1 MSPLVSI
8 LALPLLGALLML
20 LIGRRL
26 AHGLVSLIC
35 CGTILGSFAVAVN
48 MLLGLGEPVE
58 VGLGSWIPAL
68 NADWAFL
75 FDRLS
80 GTFAVVI
87 TGIGLL
93 IHVYSIGYMKEDAG
107 YYRYFGYLNFFVFAM
122 LLLVLANNYVLMFA
136 GWEGVGLASYLLI
149 GFWFHRLAAALAGL
163 KAFVVNRVGD
173 VAFLLAIYWIWTIAR
188 TLRFADLLG
197 GEPIRGLPYDFVGLL
212 LVIAAIGKSAQFP
225 LHVWLSDAMEGPT
238 PVSALIH
245 AATMVTAGVYLIAR
259 SHAIFPEFFP
269 LLSGLG
275 AFTAILAASVAMA
288 QNDIKRVLA
297 WSTISQ
303 LGYMFLALGTGAYW
317 VAIFHM
323 VTHAFFKALLF
334 LSAGNV
340 IHALSGE
347 QDLRKM
353 GGLRRALPM
362 THALMLVGAASA
374 AGVPGLAGFFS
385 KDAVL
390 VHAWASP
397 ILYAAGVA
405 TALLT
410 AFYMWRLM
418 YLIFY
423 GTAREEHL
431 HAHEPPVVM
440 IAPLAVLALGAIAAG
455 WFAPQ
460 AFLAPVLGESHET
473 RAPEYLVLGV
483 SVFVAALGWWVAKGR
498 YLNQWPRFLQRAYLI
513 DDFYDR
519 IFVRGFALGGGR
531 LLSAVDSSVVDGSV
545 NGTAQLTRAISR
557 VSIWWDTWIVD
568 GLVRLTSFSVKMS
581 SYPVRFT
588 QSGSVQ
594 FYALVIFVGL
604 ISFVGYLFA
613 R

>member
-1 MSPLVSI
+1 
-8 LALPLLGALLML
+8 LALPLCGALLML
-20 LIGRRL
+20 VIGRKL
-26 AHGLVSLIC
+26 PHAVVSVIC
-35 CGTILGSFAVAVN
+35 CGTILGSFALAASALMGLREPLEIV
-48 MLLGLGEPVE
+48 LGP
-58 VGLGSWIPAL
+58 WIPAL
-68 NADWAFL
+68 RADWGFL
-75 FDRLS
+75 FDHLS

-87 TGIGLL
+87 TGIGFL
-93 IHVYSIGYMKEDAG
+93 IHVYSVGYMKEDAG

-149 GFWFHRLAAALAGL
+149 GFWFHRPAAARAGM

-173 VAFLLAIYWIWTIAR
+173 AGFMLAMFLIWTLFGTTRFSGIQIAIPE
-188 TLRFADLLG
+188 LRN
-197 GEPIRGLPYDFVGLL
+197 ITYDAICLL
-212 LVIAAIGKSAQFP
+212 LVLGAIGKSAQFP
-225 LHVWLSDAMEGPT
+225 LHVWLPDAMEGPT

-259 SHAIFPEFFP
+259 SRALFLDFSPA
-269 LLSGLG
+269 LATLG
-275 AFTAILAASVAMA
+275 AFTAIFAASVALA

-323 VTHAFFKALLF
+323 LTHAFFKALLF

-340 IHALSGE
+340 IHALYGE

-353 GGLRRALPM
+353 GGLRKALPK
-362 THALMLVGAASA
+362 THALMFIGAASA

-390 VHAWASP
+390 ASAWSAP
-397 ILYAAGVA
+397 VLYVVGLA

-418 YLIFY
+418 YLTFY
-423 GTAREEHL
+423 GRAREEHL
-431 HAHEPPVVM
+431 HAHEPSVVM
-440 IAPLAVLALGAIAAG
+440 IAPLSVLAVGSIAAG

-460 AFLAPVLGESHET
+460 AFLAPVLGEHRESG
-473 RAPEYLVLGV
+473 APEYLLMGL
-483 SVFVAALGWWVAKGR
+483 SAFVALAGWWLAQGR
-498 YLNQWPRFLQRAYLI
+498 YLNQWPKFLQRAYFLDEI
-513 DDFYDR
+513 YDR
-519 IFVRGFALGGGR
+519 VFVRGLALGGGR
-531 LLSAVDSSVVDGSV
+531 LLNAVDSRVVDGGV
-545 NGTAQLTRAISR
+545 NGAAWLTRAISH

-568 GLVRLTSFSVKMS
+568 GLVRLTGFLVKMS

-588 QSGSVQ
+588 QSGYVQ
-594 FYALVIFVGL
+594 FYALVTLVGL
-604 ISFVGYLFA
+604 ITFVGYLFA